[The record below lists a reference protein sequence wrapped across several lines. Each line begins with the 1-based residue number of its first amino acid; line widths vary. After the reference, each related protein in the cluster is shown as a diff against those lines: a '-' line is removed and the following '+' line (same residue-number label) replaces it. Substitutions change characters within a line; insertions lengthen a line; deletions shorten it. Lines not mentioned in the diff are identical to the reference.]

1 MKTKAIIF
9 DVNETLL
16 DMQKL
21 ENRVNAEFDN
31 DLAFQVWF
39 SKLLHYSLVEN
50 DTENHHDFS
59 QVALVTFKMCSN
71 YFGKEYSEEQ
81 IKSILKLV
89 KELPAYPE
97 VFEALKNL
105 KKDYILI
112 ALTNGNQETAE
123 AQLKYAKIDGFFDAI
138 YSVDVVGKFKPHKS
152 TYQKVLSDHQLT
164 ASEVLMVAAHGWDIA
179 GAQNAGLKTAF
190 ISRPG
195 KSTYPLAKRP
205 DHIAEDLENL
215 TNILI

>member
-1 MKTKAIIF
+1 MI
-9 DVNETLL
+9 LL
-16 DMQKL
+16 
-21 ENRVNAEFDN
+21 
-31 DLAFQVWF
+31 
-39 SKLLHYSLVEN
+39 SLV
-50 DTENHHDFS
+50 
-59 QVALVTFKMCSN
+59 AC
-71 YFGKEYSEEQ
+71 GGEEE
-81 IKSILKLV
+81 IK
-89 KELPAYPE
+89 PTPE
-97 VFEALKNL
+97 VVIKEIVVTATPTPVPTKNPTP
-105 KKDYILI
+105 KPILSPTKTPTPTLTSTLTPTATPNI
-112 ALTNGNQETAE
+112 AATVE

-138 YSVDVVGKFKPHKS
+138 YSVDVVGKFKPHKNS
-152 TYQKVLSDHQLT
+152 YQKVLSDHQLT